1 MGKCGKVLTSCKKCG
16 EVWWGCV
23 ASEAMVAGVARCG
36 KCGGVCGKW
45 RGVGSVVGC
54 GNVWRWWEVW
64 RSVVRCDEL

>member
-45 RGVGSVVGC
+45 RVWWGVGMC
-54 GNVWRWWEVW
+54 GGGGEYGEVW
-64 RSVVRCDEL
+64 